1 MYTVDNLTNRVN
13 ILSVEEKQQL
23 FQLVTVHAGLL
34 NKVLPEMPLLQ
45 HILNNTES
53 DHQLVQSYVQWKN
66 NS

>member
-23 FQLVTVHAGLL
+23 FQLVTVHASLL
-34 NKVLPEMPLLQ
+34 NKVMPEMPLLQ